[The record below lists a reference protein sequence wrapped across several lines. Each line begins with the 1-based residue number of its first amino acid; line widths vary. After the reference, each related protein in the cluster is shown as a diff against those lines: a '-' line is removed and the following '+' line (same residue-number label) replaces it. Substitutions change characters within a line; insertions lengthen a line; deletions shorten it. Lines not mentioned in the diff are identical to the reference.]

1 MNILQRQFLQHLKH
15 RKLVQWA
22 VAYVAAAFAL
32 LQGIDIIAQRFGWPE
47 QTMRFVI
54 IVLSLGF
61 FFTLVLAWFH
71 GERGAQRV
79 TGTELLILALLLA
92 IGTGVLWRFV
102 GMSRNRVLGSDAP
115 PAATASSPG
124 PAAIPEKSI
133 AVLPFE
139 NLSVEKDN
147 AFFADGIQDEILTG
161 LAKIGDLKV
170 ISRTSTQ
177 GYGSRPQNLAEIGRQ
192 LGVSHVLEGSVQK
205 AGNSVRVNVQLID
218 TTSDNH
224 RWAETYDRTLED
236 VFGVET
242 EVAQKIAS
250 SLQAQLT
257 RDERA
262 ALTKKPTNN
271 PEAYEAYLK
280 ARTLLLGSSYNR
292 VNSERVLDS
301 LQTAVKL
308 DPGFAEAWAQLSITN
323 AWIYWSGFDPTP
335 SRLATAESALDQ
347 AAALAPD
354 LPRAAKARALYLYFG
369 KRDFTASLNIWRSLQ
384 HRLPNDDEVWYFSA
398 LLERRLGL
406 FDAAVADFG
415 RARLLN
421 PNGVVF
427 ATELGLTL
435 FLLHHF
441 QEAVPVLDA
450 GLAWQPDDPSLLM
463 LRLYCAWNL
472 DGIAGGK
479 KVLAQVKSDG
489 PAVIG
494 LRALQALFERDYKT
508 ATTLFRRAIASNDD
522 SLLPISLNGYVPA
535 NVEWQLLLALSEQRD
550 GSPAAAAESY
560 RQVQARAQAALS
572 EPQGNRNV
580 EAAWY
585 VALAWADAGLG
596 RRDQAVGAAQ
606 RATALIPE
614 AADTLEG
621 PAWQEF
627 LAKTYA
633 MNGDADHAVPLIEH
647 LLQSEVSLLSPGI
660 LQLDPVWDP
669 IKDDTRF
676 RELLKRPKL
685 DVYLPE
691 PDRNK

>member
-1 MNILQRQFLQHLKH
+1 M
-15 RKLVQWA
+15 
-22 VAYVAAAFAL
+22 
-32 LQGIDIIAQRFGWPE
+32 
-47 QTMRFVI
+47 
-54 IVLSLGF
+54 
-61 FFTLVLAWFH
+61 
-71 GERGAQRV
+71 
-79 TGTELLILALLLA
+79 
-92 IGTGVLWRFV
+92 
-102 GMSRNRVLGSDAP
+102 
-115 PAATASSPG
+115 
-124 PAAIPEKSI
+124 
-133 AVLPFE
+133 
-139 NLSVEKDN
+139 
-147 AFFADGIQDEILTG
+147 
-161 LAKIGDLKV
+161 
-170 ISRTSTQ
+170 
-177 GYGSRPQNLAEIGRQ
+177 
-192 LGVSHVLEGSVQK
+192 
-205 AGNSVRVNVQLID
+205 
-218 TTSDNH
+218 
-224 RWAETYDRTLED
+224 
-236 VFGVET
+236 
-242 EVAQKIAS
+242 
-250 SLQAQLT
+250 
-257 RDERA
+257 
-262 ALTKKPTNN
+262 
-271 PEAYEAYLK
+271 
-280 ARTLLLGSSYNR
+280 
-292 VNSERVLDS
+292 
-301 LQTAVKL
+301 
-308 DPGFAEAWAQLSITN
+308 
-323 AWIYWSGFDPTP
+323 
-335 SRLATAESALDQ
+335 
-347 AAALAPD
+347 
-354 LPRAAKARALYLYFG
+354 
-369 KRDFTASLNIWRSLQ
+369 Q

-406 FDAAVADFG
+406 FDAAVADFE

-479 KVLAQVKSDG
+479 KMLAEVKSDG

-508 ATTLFRRAIASNDD
+508 ASTLFRRAIASNDD
-522 SLLPISLNGYVPA
+522 SLLPISLNGYLPA

-580 EAAWY
+580 EAAWH

-596 RRDQAVGAAQ
+596 QRDQAVGEAQ

-614 AADTLEG
+614 SADTLEG

-633 MNGDADHAVPLIEH
+633 MNGDADHALPLIEH
-647 LLQSEVSLLSPGI
+647 LLQSEVSLLSPAI

-676 RELLKRPKL
+676 RDLLKRLKL
-685 DVYLPE
+685 DMYLPE
-691 PDRNK
+691 PERNK

>member
-1 MNILQRQFLQHLKH
+1 MNEFLQRLKQ

-32 LQGIDIIAQRFGWPE
+32 LQGIDIVAQQFGWPDE
-47 QTMRFVI
+47 VRRGLTLVMFV
-54 IVLSLGF
+54 GF
-61 FFTLVLAWFH
+61 FVTLVLAWYH

-79 TGTELLILALLLA
+79 AGTELLILAFLLA
-92 IGTGVLWRFV
+92 LGGAFLWRFT
-102 GMSRNRVLGSDAP
+102 GDSHSRVSRPDAP
-115 PAATASSPG
+115 LAATASSRV
-124 PAAIPEKSI
+124 PAVIPEKSI
-133 AVLPFE
+133 AVLPFVC
-139 NLSVEKDN
+139 LSVEKVN

-161 LAKIGDLKV
+161 LAKIGELKV
-170 ISRTSTQ
+170 ISRASTQ

-192 LGVSHVLEGSVQK
+192 VGVAHILEGSVQK

-218 TTSDNH
+218 TQTDNH
-224 RWAETYDRTLED
+224 LWAETYDRTLED
-236 VFGVET
+236 VFAVET

-262 ALTKKPTNN
+262 ALTKKPTSN
-271 PEAYEAYLK
+271 PAAYEAYLK

-292 VNSERVLDS
+292 ANSERVRDS
-301 LQTAVKL
+301 LETAVNL
-308 DPGFAEAWAQLSITN
+308 DPAFAEAWAQLSITN

-335 SRLATAESALDQ
+335 SRLASVESALDR

-354 LPRAAKARALYLYFG
+354 LPRVEKARALYQYFG

-406 FDAAVADFG
+406 FDAAVADFE

-435 FLLHHF
+435 FLLHRF
-441 QEAVPVLDA
+441 EEAVPVLDA

-463 LRLYCAWNL
+463 LRQYCAWNL
-472 DGIAGGK
+472 DGIGGGK
-479 KVLAQVKSDG
+479 KLLTSVKSDG
-489 PAVIG
+489 PAIIG

-508 ATTLFRRAIASNDD
+508 ASTLFNRAIASNDD
-522 SLLPISLNGYVPA
+522 SLLPISLNGYLPA
-535 NVEWQLLLALSEQRD
+535 NVEWQLLLALSEQRN
-550 GSPAAAAESY
+550 GSSAAATEFY

-572 EPQGNRNV
+572 QPQGNRNV
-580 EAAWY
+580 EAAWH
-585 VALAWADAGLG
+585 VTLAWADAGLG
-596 RRDQAVGAAQ
+596 QRDQAVGEAQ
-606 RATALIPE
+606 RAAALIPE
-614 AADTLEG
+614 STDTLEG

-633 MNGDADHAVPLIEH
+633 MNGDAEHAVPLIEH
-647 LLQSEVSLLSPGI
+647 LLQSKVSLLSPVI

-669 IKDDTRF
+669 IKDDIRF
-676 RELLKRPKL
+676 RDMVKRLKL
-685 DVYLPE
+685 EVYF
-691 PDRNK
+691 PDLKGNQ

>member
-92 IGTGVLWRFV
+92 IGTGVLWRFT
-102 GMSRNRVLGSDAP
+102 GISRNRVLGSDAP

-192 LGVSHVLEGSVQK
+192 LGVAHVLEGSVQK

-218 TTSDNH
+218 TASDNH
-224 RWAETYDRTLED
+224 LWAETYDRTLED
-236 VFGVET
+236 VFAVET

-280 ARTLLLGSSYNR
+280 ARTLLLGSSYDR

-335 SRLATAESALDQ
+335 SRLAAAESALDR

-354 LPRAAKARALYLYFG
+354 LPRVEKARALYLYFG
-369 KRDFTASLNIWRSLQ
+369 KRDFTA
-384 HRLPNDDEVWYFSA
+384 
-398 LLERRLGL
+398 
-406 FDAAVADFG
+406 
-415 RARLLN
+415 
-421 PNGVVF
+421 
-427 ATELGLTL
+427 
-435 FLLHHF
+435 
-441 QEAVPVLDA
+441 
-450 GLAWQPDDPSLLM
+450 
-463 LRLYCAWNL
+463 CA
-472 DGIAGGK
+472 
-479 KVLAQVKSDG
+479 
-489 PAVIG
+489 
-494 LRALQALFERDYKT
+494 EY
-508 ATTLFRRAIASNDD
+508 
-522 SLLPISLNGYVPA
+522 
-535 NVEWQLLLALSEQRD
+535 LALIAASPSQR
-550 GSPAAAAESY
+550 
-560 RQVQARAQAALS
+560 
-572 EPQGNRNV
+572 
-580 EAAWY
+580 
-585 VALAWADAGLG
+585 
-596 RRDQAVGAAQ
+596 
-606 RATALIPE
+606 
-614 AADTLEG
+614 
-621 PAWQEF
+621 
-627 LAKTYA
+627 
-633 MNGDADHAVPLIEH
+633 
-647 LLQSEVSLLSPGI
+647 
-660 LQLDPVWDP
+660 
-669 IKDDTRF
+669 
-676 RELLKRPKL
+676 
-685 DVYLPE
+685 
-691 PDRNK
+691 

>member
-1 MNILQRQFLQHLKH
+1 M
-15 RKLVQWA
+15 
-22 VAYVAAAFAL
+22 
-32 LQGIDIIAQRFGWPE
+32 
-47 QTMRFVI
+47 
-54 IVLSLGF
+54 
-61 FFTLVLAWFH
+61 
-71 GERGAQRV
+71 
-79 TGTELLILALLLA
+79 
-92 IGTGVLWRFV
+92 
-102 GMSRNRVLGSDAP
+102 
-115 PAATASSPG
+115 
-124 PAAIPEKSI
+124 
-133 AVLPFE
+133 
-139 NLSVEKDN
+139 
-147 AFFADGIQDEILTG
+147 
-161 LAKIGDLKV
+161 
-170 ISRTSTQ
+170 
-177 GYGSRPQNLAEIGRQ
+177 
-192 LGVSHVLEGSVQK
+192 QK

-218 TTSDNH
+218 TASDNH
-224 RWAETYDRTLED
+224 LWAETYDRTLED
-236 VFGVET
+236 VFAVET

-262 ALTKKPTNN
+262 ALTKKPTDN
-271 PEAYEAYLK
+271 PAAYEAYLK

-335 SRLATAESALDQ
+335 SRLATAESALDR

-354 LPRAAKARALYLYFG
+354 LPRVEKARALYLYFG
-369 KRDFTASLNIWRSLQ
+369 KRDFTAALNIWRSLQ

-406 FDAAVADFG
+406 FDAAVADFE

-479 KVLAQVKSDG
+479 RMLVEVKSDG

-508 ATTLFRRAIASNDD
+508 ASTLFRRAIASKDD
-522 SLLPISLNGYVPA
+522 SLMPISLNGYVPA
-535 NVEWQLLLALSEQRD
+535 NVEWELLLALSEQRN
-550 GSPAAAAESY
+550 GSPTAAAESY

-580 EAAWY
+580 EAAWH

-596 RRDQAVGAAQ
+596 QRDQAVGAAQ

-614 AADTLEG
+614 SADTLEG

-647 LLQSEVSLLSPGI
+647 LLAKRS
-660 LQLDPVWDP
+660 QLA
-669 IKDDTRF
+669 
-676 RELLKRPKL
+676 
-685 DVYLPE
+685 
-691 PDRNK
+691 